1 VAISGSIYW
10 SDWAGDRCC
19 KRSLSSLSGTWQ
31 HSHQEPSSRRLPRIP
46 TIINPLISVCV
57 IYAKNINYLSFLL
70 ISLTSTDLESRL
82 ETATK
87 MISMPNHHL
96 DPSVQELV
104 PSHHPLSRA
113 KRCSPTPSH
122 SSIRRCFMSSS
133 LATVVLS
140 ARSRRRNWISLLNH
154 VSKILAVFPDVVDFS
169 TNLARDDTFDGY

>member
-46 TIINPLISVCV
+46 TIFNPLISVCV

-87 MISMPNHHL
+87 MISMPNHHS
-96 DPSVQELV
+96 DPSVRELV
-104 PSHHPLSRA
+104 P
-113 KRCSPTPSH
+113 
-122 SSIRRCFMSSS
+122 FSSS
-133 LATVVLS
+133 PIASQEVQPNPQPLEHPAMLHVFI
-140 ARSRRRNWISLLNH
+140 SRYSGTISTIQTEKLDQ
-154 VSKILAVFPDVVDFS
+154 SFESRMKDFS
-169 TNLARDDTFDGY
+169 RVS